1 MSYDVSKQFLWP
13 GCRIRPLFYLPPPLW
28 MRWRHIF
35 IHFTKNAIQFRP
47 GGNSNT
53 KCNQDK
59 SLVNKCTNNVMEIH
73 RLKCFQ
79 HHWTCLNFHIDTLL
93 SKLENLVPRCAN
105 DLYQLV
111 HFRRLGKD
119 FDAFAHLCLRKS
131 AGKKRILHFFLCL
144 GQLSPAGWQCVT
156 EVSWWGGGGRICCHK
171 NVSSGHKMPWAT

>member
-73 RLKCFQ
+73 RLKCIQ
-79 HHWTCLNFHIDTLL
+79 HLWTCLNFHVDMLL
-93 SKLENLVPRCAN
+93 SKLENLLPRCTN
-105 DLYQLV
+105 DFYQLV
-111 HFRRLGKD
+111 HFSRLGKD
-119 FDAFAHLCLRKS
+119 FDAFAHLWLRKS
-131 AGKKRILHFFLCL
+131 VHCISFFAL
-144 GQLSPAGWQCVT
+144 
-156 EVSWWGGGGRICCHK
+156 VSWVLLAGS
-171 NVSSGHKMPWAT
+171 VSPKFLGEERSDLLP